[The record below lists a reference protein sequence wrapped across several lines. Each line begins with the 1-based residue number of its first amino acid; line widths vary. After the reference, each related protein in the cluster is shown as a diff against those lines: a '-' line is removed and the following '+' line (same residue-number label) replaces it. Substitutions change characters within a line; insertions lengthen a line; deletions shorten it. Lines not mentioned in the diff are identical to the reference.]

1 MKMTL
6 QIVRTINLRFKVID
20 QVYLK
25 LYEFL
30 PSVSDSDFFEENGV
44 EFFRFENPTLLTA
57 DAIMEDVAKYEYLK
71 EQDLPTKQRTSLRLK
86 MVNYA
91 HD

>member
-1 MKMTL
+1 M
-6 QIVRTINLRFKVID
+6 D
-20 QVYLK
+20 QVYLR

-30 PSVSDSDFFEENGV
+30 PSVNNTDFFEENGV
-44 EFFRFENPTLLTA
+44 EFFRFENPTLLTV
-57 DAIMEDVAKYEYLK
+57 DAIMEDVAKYEYMK
-71 EQDLPTKQRTSLRLK
+71 EQDLPIKQRTSLRFK